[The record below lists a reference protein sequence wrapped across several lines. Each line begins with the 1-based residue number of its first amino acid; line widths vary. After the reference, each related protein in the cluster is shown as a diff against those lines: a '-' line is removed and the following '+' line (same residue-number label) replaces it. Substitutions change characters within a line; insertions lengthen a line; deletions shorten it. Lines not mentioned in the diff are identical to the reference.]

1 MGREELEGAI
11 RQVPDFPLP
20 GILFFDILP
29 LLKDPKHFAML
40 TKELSVFANAID
52 VVAGIEAR
60 GLILGSAVAL
70 HLGKGFVPLRKK
82 GKLPGATL
90 EESYGLEYGKDTL
103 EIQEGILNRGD
114 RVLLIDDVLA
124 TGGTLVAGV
133 KLIHQCGAVVES
145 AVVALEI
152 EGLPGRSS
160 FLEAFPDIALNSLF
174 VK

>member
-1 MGREELEGAI
+1 MRREELEGAI
-11 RQVPDFPLP
+11 QQVPDFPLP

-29 LLKDPKHFAML
+29 LLKDPKHFRAL
-40 TKELSVFANAID
+40 TQELSEFANVID

-70 HLGKGFVPLRKK
+70 HLGKGFIPLRKK

-90 EESYGLEYGKDTL
+90 EVSYGLEYGKDTL
-103 EIQEGILNRGD
+103 ELQEGVLNPGD

-133 KLIHQCGAVVES
+133 KLIEQCGAVVDS
-145 AVVALEI
+145 VAVALEI
-152 EGLPGRSS
+152 SDLHGRNNFVS
-160 FLEAFPDIALNSLF
+160 EYPKIELNSLF
-174 VK
+174 QK

>member
-29 LLKDPKHFAML
+29 LLKVPKHFKAL
-40 TKELSVFANAID
+40 TQELSVFANAID

-124 TGGTLVAGV
+124 TGGTLIA
-133 KLIHQCGAVVES
+133 
-145 AVVALEI
+145 ALELI
-152 EGLPGRSS
+152 SDLAGEICEVVVLLEISALGGRERI
-160 FLEAFPDIALNSLF
+160 LAAYPDLVIRAL
-174 VK
+174 VTI

>member
-1 MGREELEGAI
+1 VGREELEGAI

-29 LLKDPKHFAML
+29 LLKDPKHFAVL
-40 TKELSVFANAID
+40 TQELSVFANAID

-103 EIQEGILNRGD
+103 EIQEGVLKRGD

-133 KLIHQCGAVVES
+133 KLIHQCGAIVES
-145 AVVALEI
+145 VAVALEI
-152 EGLPGRSS
+152 ADLPGRDK
-160 FLEAFPDIALNSLF
+160 FAKAFPDISLNTLF

>member
-1 MGREELEGAI
+1 MGRKELESAI

-20 GILFFDILP
+20 GIMFFDILP
-29 LLKDPKHFAML
+29 MLKDPKHFATL
-40 TKELSVFANAID
+40 TQELSVFANAID

-82 GKLPGATL
+82 GKLPGVTL
-90 EESYGLEYGKDTL
+90 EESYGLEYGNDTL
-103 EIQEGILNRGD
+103 EIQEGVLNRGD

-145 AVVALEI
+145 VAVALEI
-152 EGLPGRSS
+152 AELPGRDK
-160 FLEAFPDIALNSLF
+160 FGRAFPDISLNSLF
-174 VK
+174 IK

>member
-1 MGREELEGAI
+1 MGREQLEGAI

-29 LLKDPKHFAML
+29 VLKDPKLFRTL
-40 TKELSVFANAID
+40 TQELSVFATEID

-70 HLGKGFVPLRKK
+70 HLGKGFVPVRKK

-103 EIQEGILNRGD
+103 EIQEGVLNRGD
-114 RVLLIDDVLA
+114 RVFLIDDVLA

-133 KLIHQCGAVVES
+133 NLIQRCWAVVES
-145 AVVALEI
+145 VAVALEI
-152 EGLPGRSS
+152 NNLHGRSN
-160 FLEAFPDIALNSLF
+160 FLGTFPDIPLNSLF
-174 VK
+174 LK

>member
-1 MGREELEGAI
+1 MSKDELEDAI

-29 LLKDPKHFAML
+29 LLKDPKHFATL

-52 VVAGIEAR
+52 VVVGIEAR
-60 GLILGSAVAL
+60 GLILGSAVAQ

-103 EIQEGILNRGD
+103 EIQKGILNRGD

-124 TGGTLVAGV
+124 TGGTLIAGV
-133 KLIHQCGAVVES
+133 KLILQCGAVIEN

-152 EGLPGRSS
+152 KELPGRDN
-160 FLEAFPDIALNSLF
+160 FNLEFPHIELKSLF
-174 VK
+174 LK

>member
-1 MGREELEGAI
+1 VGKEELEGAI

-29 LLKDPKHFAML
+29 LLKNPKHFAVL
-40 TKELSVFANAID
+40 TRELSMFANAID
-52 VVAGIEAR
+52 VVVGIEAR

-103 EIQEGILNRGD
+103 EIQEGVLNHGD

-133 KLIHQCGAVVES
+133 KLIQQCGAVVES

-152 EGLPGRSS
+152 KGLPGRSY
-160 FLEAFPDIALNSLF
+160 FVEAFPDIALNSLF

>member
-1 MGREELEGAI
+1 MSREELEGAI
-11 RQVPDFPLP
+11 RQVPDFPKP

-29 LLKDPKHFAML
+29 LLKDPKHFTTL

-52 VVAGIEAR
+52 VVVGIEAR
-60 GLILGSAVAL
+60 GLILGSAVAQ

-103 EIQEGILNRGD
+103 EIQEGVLNCGD

-124 TGGTLVAGV
+124 TGGTLVSGV
-133 KLIHQCGAVVES
+133 KLIHQCGAVIES

-160 FLEAFPDIALNSLF
+160 FLGAFPEITLNSLF

>member
-1 MGREELEGAI
+1 MGKRDLESAI
-11 RQVPDFPLP
+11 SQVPDFPAP

-29 LLKDPKHFAML
+29 LLKDPKHFSNL
-40 TKELSVFANAID
+40 TKELAALANAID

-70 HLGKGFVPLRKK
+70 ELGKGFVPLRKK
-82 GKLPGATL
+82 GKLPGATFQ
-90 EESYGLEYGKDTL
+90 ESYGLEYGSDTL
-103 EIQEGILNRGD
+103 EIQEDVLNRGD

-124 TGGTLVAGV
+124 TGGTLVASV

-145 AVVALEI
+145 VAVAVEI
-152 EGLPGRSS
+152 AELPGRNK
-160 FLEAFPDIALNSLF
+160 FAEAFPDISLKSLF